1 MKRISSLVLV
11 FLVLFSFNVF
21 AGEDNLVSEEV
32 VIEETEII
40 EGIENIEDIED
51 TVDHLTY
58 IEVIEKIV
66 QTINKRDSYYFEIS
80 NPEDYKSYMRKLEI
94 DIPEEDIVTRIG
106 FISLLND
113 ITEKMTGVKPY
124 TTDLI
129 EVKSIFTDL
138 EELTEEEILDVEIA
152 FCQGLMRGTTNSTFG
167 PFTEL
172 SRNSLD
178 IILKN
183 IESGYS
189 RKNLFEVA
197 NTGFTLEER
206 TQALSGEEDKKLIYS
221 DIEPLLNSCFNKS
234 IFCSVD
240 NLNAEVSIKEFLKY
254 YNNLTDNTI
263 IFRDADNFYYPAED
277 TFILSSEEWEYL
289 ITNLDKP
296 ILYSEAKVLCERTK
310 IFFEDKEKL
319 SEINS
324 WEEVELISQKYLP
337 FASSIVTDY
346 KSCMSYFLDF
356 TTTKIERSDFARAIH
371 ESQHEGSARLSNR
384 YQTRRKNDDMW
395 QIRWSS
401 EPSTYYYYDYISGNW
416 IDSKSIYTVNS
427 STIYRKTCP
436 EGLLDDDFLKD
447 YCTNSDL
454 IANIYGVQGLLQEY
468 VSYALEGKVELVS
481 TSLGLNDASTSD
493 ADYDWILMFKYMTI
507 EHLNYMKETNPENY
521 KKFMNDTDMIRMLNN
536 TYKDFDEYETIF
548 KDKYLRLKFW
558 FTSGLDEWGEKLGC
572 PISFLPVEV
581 EEEVEIK

>member
-1 MKRISSLVLV
+1 M

-40 EGIENIEDIED
+40 EGIENIED

-58 IEVIEKIV
+58 MEVIEKIV

-94 DIPEEDIVTRIG
+94 DIPDEDIVTRIG

-206 TQALSGEEDKKLIYS
+206 TQALGGEEDKKLIYS

-384 YQTRRKNDDMW
+384 YQTRRKSDDMW

-481 TSLGLNDASTSD
+481 TSLGLNDASTGD